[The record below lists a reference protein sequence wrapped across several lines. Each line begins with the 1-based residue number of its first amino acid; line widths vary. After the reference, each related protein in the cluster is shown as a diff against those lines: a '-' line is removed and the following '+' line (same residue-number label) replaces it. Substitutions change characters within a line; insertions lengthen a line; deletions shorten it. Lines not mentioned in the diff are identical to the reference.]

1 MHPSVV
7 IPSII
12 EQHCESAASLWL
24 VRDNAVGASSI
35 HLAELIRLDE
45 RIKANVDGLLIAE
58 AAGWS
63 GPLPDRDGAG
73 AEDFFVAGLLA
84 VEGGNAAM
92 LDQVIDCAYAKD
104 AATAGELYNRADDPW
119 RALVAAIAWA
129 ERQRAAIAIGRL
141 LRAPRARSRWLGV
154 AACGARRMV
163 QQPGLD
169 TALADA
175 EPLVCA
181 RAARTA
187 GELGRVDLA
196 AELNAHLA
204 DEDENCR
211 FWAAWSSARLGT
223 SEGMHTLAEF
233 ARSAGPRG
241 NRALD
246 LLLRCLSAERAVAF
260 MRPFAQDPT
269 RRQRGRF
276 RSWRPVPSAMP
287 VTFPWLI
294 GGDAQN
300 PFFARV
306 AGDAFAAI
314 TGADLGDLGQEPPA
328 IATQSPNDDPEDE
341 SVALDPDDGLVWPD
355 PEKLGAWWKDNG
367 HRFAGGS
374 QYFLGTEKASVD
386 WIRVLSEADQRT
398 RRIAALELALRSP
411 GKSMLE
417 VRARGNMQ
425 RRLLRLAGA
434 SA

>member
-12 EQHCESAASLWL
+12 EQYCESAASLWL
-24 VRDNAVGASSI
+24 VRDYAVGASSI

-45 RIKANVDGLLIAE
+45 RIEANVDGLLIAE

-84 VEGGNAAM
+84 VEGGNAAR

-104 AATAGELYNRADDPW
+104 AATAGEPYLRADDPW

-141 LRAPRARSRWLGV
+141 LGAPRARSRWLGV

-163 QQPGLD
+163 QQSGLD

-175 EPLVCA
+175 EPLVRA

-187 GELGRVDLA
+187 GELGRVDLT

-211 FWAAWSSARLGT
+211 FWAAWSGARLGT
-223 SEGMHTLAEF
+223 SEGMHALAEF

-241 NRALD
+241 QGALD

-260 MRPFAQDPT
+260 MRPLAQDPT
-269 RRQRGRF
+269 RRRAVIQATGAIGDARY
-276 RSWRPVPSAMP
+276 V
-287 VTFPWLI
+287 PWLI
-294 GGDAQN
+294 GEAQN

-314 TGADLGDLGQEPPA
+314 TGADLSGLGQELPA
-328 IATQSPNDDPEDE
+328 IATQSPNDDPENE